1 MLITSSDQLR
11 DVVARLAQYPAI
23 AFDLETT
30 GLYPAEG
37 DKLCMAS
44 MYYPTEGAFS
54 VAWRMHG
61 AVPNLPEKTIKLLQ
75 PLLDTELVGH
85 NIGPFDLNFLRRE
98 GLDLSGARV
107 WDTLNGALLFNDSL
121 GGYKLSVL
129 CTSLLNDDGMERSAR
144 KWELWRK
151 NVKIESFAPHTPLDI
166 IQPKAEDDVVF
177 AWRMREFLE
186 PRILERGDP
195 YPRLLEQEMRW
206 AIFLGELQWEGI
218 GFDIELAEK
227 LLDWARH
234 RQVDIQK
241 SFWEEWR
248 PGLLLNSPA
257 QLMRYFNEYHKL
269 GIPNT
274 EDWILRMFSKG
285 KPDAAAAV
293 ERVLEH
299 RLWSK
304 TSDTFLES
312 RKRRGWLQSARR
324 GNGRVRASWGTDA
337 STQKGRGSGFTR
349 TLRLRCSQ
357 PNLQQVPVD
366 DERYHLRSL
375 FRAGGDDVLAG
386 YDYSQIEVR
395 FAAHYANETR
405 MLDELRDPKGD
416 IHAMVCRS
424 LGWDP
429 NVPKERYR
437 AKRIDLGT
445 IYNIGRSH
453 LAQVLTEELL
463 EWIDEKDT
471 DKWLKDYRARY
482 PRIGWVSRKAE
493 RTIQKRGYLTLWNGR
508 RVHFN
513 PDRDEPHKAFNLLI
527 QTGVAE
533 VIKEG
538 ILTMKDIFAKNGMK
552 TRIVH
557 QLHDEIITEGS
568 QEELMYMPEIKR
580 MLESIGPEG
589 GWRCPLFVNDWHR
602 QRWGKELPQE
612 VT

>member
-1 MLITSSDQLR
+1 M
-11 DVVARLAQYPAI
+11 VASLARHPAV
-23 AFDLETT
+23 AFDLETD

-37 DKLCMAS
+37 NRMCMAS
-44 MYYPTEGAFS
+44 MYHPAEGAFS

-61 AVPNLPEKTIKLLQ
+61 AVPNLPEKSIKLLQ

-85 NIGPFDLNFLRRE
+85 NIGSFDLLFLLAE
-98 GLDLSGARV
+98 GLDLTNARV

-121 GGYKLSVL
+121 AGYKLSVL
-129 CTSLLNDDGMERSAR
+129 CTLLLNDDGMERSAR
-144 KWELWRK
+144 KWEKWREGFK
-151 NVKIESFAPHTPLDI
+151 GKDGFAPHTPLEI
-166 IQPKAEDDVVF
+166 IQPKAEDDVAF
-177 AWRMREFLE
+177 AWRLREFLE
-186 PRILERGDP
+186 PRILARGDP
-195 YPRLLEQEMRW
+195 YPRLLKQEMEW
-206 AIFLGELQWEGI
+206 AIFLGELQWEGM

-234 RQVDIQK
+234 RQVEIQK

-248 PGLLLNSPA
+248 PGLLLTSPT
-257 QLMRYFNEYHKL
+257 QLMRYFTEFHKMD
-269 GIPNT
+269 IPNT

-285 KPDAAAAV
+285 NPDAAAAV

-312 RKRRGWLQSARR
+312 RSKRGWLQSARR

-337 STQKGRGSGFTR
+337 STGRKRGSGFTR

-357 PNLQQVPVD
+357 PNLQQVPTD

-375 FRAGGDDVLAG
+375 FMAGGDNELAG
-386 YDYSQIEVR
+386 YDISQAEVR
-395 FAAHYANETR
+395 LVAHYANETR
-405 MLDELRDPKGD
+405 MLDELRSREGD

-429 NVPKERYR
+429 NNPKEKYR

-445 IYNIGRSH
+445 IYSIGRSH

-463 EWIDEKDT
+463 EWVDEADT
-471 DKWLKDYRARY
+471 DKWLKDYRRKY
-482 PRIGWVSRKAE
+482 PKIQWISRKAE
-493 RTIQKRGYLTLWNGR
+493 RTIVERGHLVLWNGR
-508 RVHFN
+508 RIYFN
-513 PDRDEPHKAFNLLI
+513 PDRDEAHKALNLLI

-533 VIKEG
+533 IIKEG
-538 ILTMKDIFAKNGMK
+538 ILKTRAIFKKEGMK

-557 QLHDEIITEGS
+557 QLHDEIMTEGPKD
-568 QEELMYMPEIKR
+568 ELEYMPEIQK
-580 MLESIGPEG
+580 MLEAIGPEG
-589 GWRCPLFVNDWHR
+589 GWRCPLFVNSWHR
-602 QRWGKELPQE
+602 KRWGKELPQE
-612 VT
+612 VTI